1 MCESTLLQKSLEYY
15 LSEFLT
21 SYTEAEFIIS
31 DIALQIEKPICLL
44 NQSRESDIKKPFT
57 PVSLFKD
64 LQNFYHTRVKKNIIS
79 NSIPKELLNIT
90 DPQIQ
95 TKIDHLLQEFSK
107 QIYQALH
114 RDEKQ

>member
-15 LSEFLT
+15 LDEFLT
-21 SYTEAEFIIS
+21 PYAEADFVIS
-31 DIALQIEKPICLL
+31 DIVLQIAKPICLL
-44 NQSRESDIKKPFT
+44 NQSEESNIKKPFT

-64 LQNFYHTRVKKNIIS
+64 LQNFYHTQIKKSIIS
-79 NSIPKELLNIT
+79 NHIPKELLNIT

-114 RDEKQ
+114 RDEK